1 MTTRHQQA
9 GSASDANATRR
20 QWLQARSLP
29 LIAAA
34 LVSVSGCLPTG
45 ESPEISEELADET
58 SETRSSAS
66 ADAESSASDA
76 EAMREALRTGAW
88 ATPEDVGGFCVDGVG
103 VLLTAVDDAAELT
116 VYVVAPAKSATFTG
130 AALRLTIREGDHSM
144 TEVAELEDVTLEAGE
159 SHVFR
164 REAHG
169 QLMDAF
175 ANFAGE

>member
-9 GSASDANATRR
+9 GSAYEAKANRSQRLRTRG
-20 QWLQARSLP
+20 LP

-45 ESPEISEELADET
+45 ESPDVSEELADET
-58 SETRSSAS
+58 SETRSRAS
-66 ADAESSASDA
+66 ADVADP
-76 EAMREALRTGAW
+76 EAMREALRTGTH

-116 VYVVAPAKSATFTG
+116 LYVVAPAKSATFTG
-130 AALRLTIREGDHSM
+130 AALHLTTLDGDHST
-144 TEVAELEDVTLEAGE
+144 TEVEEFEDVTLEAGE

-164 REAHG
+164 REASG
-169 QLMDAF
+169 QLMDVF